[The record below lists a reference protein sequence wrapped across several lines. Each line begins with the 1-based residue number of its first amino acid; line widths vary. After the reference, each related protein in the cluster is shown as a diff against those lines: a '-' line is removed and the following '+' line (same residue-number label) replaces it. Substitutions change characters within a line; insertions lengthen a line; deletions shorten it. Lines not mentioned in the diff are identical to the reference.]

1 MSNRRVSFFCITEP
15 CWPTFLYLSFNHSL
29 EQSGKKNRRH
39 ISTMS
44 SSFMC
49 LLVAN
54 LISYCW
60 RTSLE
65 RSLSS
70 ESIYQWQFIT
80 AFSMTM
86 WRSRFRL
93 FLHLA
98 SHLEFWGQR
107 ISVHFKDT
115 VAGFLTHWQCWWTV
129 DSFSV
134 PFLSLVLNVE
144 FIDLIENCQVDLKNL
159 PKQLEFPGTWWS
171 GLKVEFEMHW

>member
-1 MSNRRVSFFCITEP
+1 MPKRRVSFFCITEP

-29 EQSGKKNRRH
+29 EQSRKNRRP

-44 SSFMC
+44 FSFMC

-54 LISYCW
+54 LLSYCW

-86 WRSRFRL
+86 WRSRFRI

-98 SHLEFWGQR
+98 SHFWGWEDINPLQQH
-107 ISVHFKDT
+107 SGWVFNT
-115 VAGFLTHWQCWWTV
+115 LTMLM
-129 DSFSV
+129 DSGQ
-134 PFLSLVLNVE
+134 FLSIIP
-144 FIDLIENCQVDLKNL
+144 FISSQCRVHWPHWKL
-159 PKQLEFPGTWWS
+159 PSRPEKFIEFPGTW
-171 GLKVEFEMHW
+171 